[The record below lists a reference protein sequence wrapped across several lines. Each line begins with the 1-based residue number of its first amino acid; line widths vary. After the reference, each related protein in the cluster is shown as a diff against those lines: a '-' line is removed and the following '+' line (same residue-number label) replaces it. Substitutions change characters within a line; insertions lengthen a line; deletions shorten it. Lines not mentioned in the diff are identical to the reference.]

1 MAYNNQLKGIV
12 NASDVNLTTILME
25 NMIGF
30 LDHGLIN
37 AGSFFNIERGDMG
50 LYNASEAKLR
60 MVQDP
65 RYTDGQVWESY
76 RSNWVWENWIRLFR

>member
-12 NASDVNLTTILME
+12 NTSDVNLTTILME

-37 AGSFFNIERGDMG
+37 AGSFFNVERGDM
-50 LYNASEAKLR
+50 
-60 MVQDP
+60 
-65 RYTDGQVWESY
+65 
-76 RSNWVWENWIRLFR
+76 